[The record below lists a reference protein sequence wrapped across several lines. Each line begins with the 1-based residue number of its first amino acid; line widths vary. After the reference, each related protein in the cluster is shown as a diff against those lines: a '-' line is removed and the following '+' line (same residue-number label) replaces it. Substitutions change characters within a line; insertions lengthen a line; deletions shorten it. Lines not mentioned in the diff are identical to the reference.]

1 MRPPAAPRQP
11 RQAGTPRQPA
21 ARSTAVTARP
31 APPPVPERHAPTP
44 APTPA
49 PREARPAG
57 TGNLLGRAGGQRVST
72 GLAARMAERDAAARR
87 LRLVRAAVAAGVLAV
102 LGAVAWVLLASPLLA
117 LEEVEVSITGTT
129 VDEATVRAAVEPELG
144 TPLLRVSTAAI
155 TARLTDVAQVQTVQ
169 VVRSWP
175 RGVAVTVVAREPV
188 AAAATDGGWVLLDA
202 DGVQV
207 ASDAE
212 VPEGLPQV
220 TVPLGQAKETA
231 PALRAVL
238 AVLAA
243 LPEDVLGQVA
253 TAGASGT
260 AQVTLT
266 LDDGATVRWGS
277 PEENELKTQ
286 VLRVL
291 RQQPAGVYDVSVPR
305 SPTTS

>member
-1 MRPPAAPRQP
+1 MRPPAERRAP
-11 RQAGTPRQPA
+11 ASPA
-21 ARSTAVTARP
+21 QARP
-31 APPPVPERHAPTP
+31 AQ
-44 APTPA
+44 
-49 PREARPAG
+49 ARPVG
-57 TGNLLGRAGGQRVST
+57 TGNVLGRGGGQRVST
-72 GLAARMAERDAAARR
+72 GLTARMAEREAAARR

-102 LGAVAWVLLASPLLA
+102 LAAVAWVLLASPVLA
-117 LEEVEVSITGTT
+117 LEEVEVTLTGTT
-129 VDEATVRAAVEPELG
+129 VDEATVRAVVEPELG
-144 TPLLRVSTAAI
+144 TPLLRVSTSAI
-155 TARLTDVAQVQTVQ
+155 TARLRDIPQVEKAQ

-175 RGVAVTVVAREPV
+175 RGVAVSVVAREPV
-188 AAAATDGGWVLLDA
+188 AAVAQGEGWVLLDA

-207 ASDAE
+207 AAGGA

-220 TVPLGQAKETA
+220 TVPLDAADETA

-277 PEENELKTQ
+277 AQESELKTQ

-291 RQQPAGVYDVSVPR
+291 RQQTAGVYDVSVPR